1 MQILNAIRHP
11 RSTYYGW
18 WLVGIVV
25 CVMGIVVG
33 PFMQGM
39 GIFFVVLEKQFGW
52 SRTAL
57 SFAFSLGR
65 IEGALFGPIEGYL
78 TDRFGVRRM
87 VLAGL
92 LILGI
97 GMVALKYIQTLG
109 QFYGAIMVVF
119 LGAGLAGFIPMMA
132 LINNWFSRRRA
143 TATGLGMTGG
153 AIGGILVPGVA
164 WLVTTLGWRNTF
176 MYFGIFTLLI
186 AFPFTRLIRNRPEDY
201 GLLPD
206 GDQPIPVEI
215 ATSDAGSSPQVN
227 QGTLDD
233 GSFTLSEAIRTRA
246 FWALAITH
254 GLGAAVMTTVSIH
267 LVPAMTDA
275 GLSLLKASSV
285 VTIFTATAAIFR
297 LVGGFLGDRYSKQP
311 LIIIFNVIQG
321 LAMLVAAVANNF
333 SVAIVFAVLFGIGH
347 GIRVPLLVTIRG
359 DYFGRK
365 HFATIFGVSQLPMNV
380 VMMGAPIMVGI
391 LFDTLGS
398 YYIAFLGLGAMN
410 FLGAALMVFATRPEP
425 KVAIANFQS

>member
-1 MQILNAIRHP
+1 MQILNAVRHP
-11 RSTYYGW
+11 RSVYYGW

-25 CVMGIVVG
+25 FKMGIVVG

-65 IEGALFGPIEGYL
+65 IEGALFGPIEGFL

-92 LILGI
+92 FILGF
-97 GMVALKYIQTLG
+97 GMVCLSFIHTLWE
-109 QFYGAIMVVF
+109 FYGAIMLVF

-153 AIGGILVPGVA
+153 ALGGILVPGVA
-164 WLVTTLGWRNTF
+164 WLVTTLGWRATF
-176 MYFGIFTLLI
+176 LWFGIFVLLL
-186 AFPFTRLIRNRPEDY
+186 AFPFTRLIRNRPEEY
-201 GLLPD
+201 GLFPD
-206 GDQPIPVEI
+206 GDQPVPHME
-215 ATSDAGSSPQVN
+215 SEPGSLIRPTN
-227 QGTLDD
+227 QGMADD
-233 GSFTLSEAIRTRA
+233 GSFTLSEALRTRA
-246 FWALAITH
+246 FWAVAITH

-267 LVPAMTDA
+267 VVPAMTDA

-285 VTIFTATAAIFR
+285 VTIFTATAALFR
-297 LVGGFLGDRYSKQP
+297 LIGGVLGDRYDKQP

-321 LAMLVAAVANNF
+321 LAMLVAAVAHNF
-333 SVAIVFAVLFGIGH
+333 PVAVAFAVLFWIGH

-391 LFDTLGS
+391 LFDTQGS
-398 YYIAFLGLGAMN
+398 YFIAFLGLGAMN
-410 FLGAALMVFATRPEP
+410 FLGAALMVFATRPPP
-425 KVAIANFQS
+425 KRSSELSQT

>member
-1 MQILNAIRHP
+1 M
-11 RSTYYGW
+11 
-18 WLVGIVV
+18 
-25 CVMGIVVG
+25 MGIVVG
-33 PFMQGM
+33 PFLQGM

-57 SFAFSLGR
+57 SVAFSLGR

-97 GMVALKYIQTLG
+97 GMVALRYIQTIWD
-109 QFYGAIMVVF
+109 FYGAIMVVF

-153 AIGGILVPGVA
+153 ALGGILVPGVA
-164 WLVTTLGWRNTF
+164 WLVTTLGWRDTF
-176 MYFGIFTLLI
+176 MFFGIVVLLI

-206 GDQPIPVEI
+206 GDQPLPVEI
-215 ATSDAGSSPQVN
+215 ATSDAESSIKTN
-227 QGTLDD
+227 QTRHDD

-246 FWALAITH
+246 FWAVAITH

-267 LVPAMTDA
+267 VVPAMTDA

-285 VTIFTATAAIFR
+285 VTIFTGTAALFR
-297 LVGGFLGDRYSKQP
+297 LMGGVLGDRYSKRP

-321 LAMLVAAVANNF
+321 LAMLVAAVAHGF
-333 SVAIVFAVLFGIGH
+333 PVAVIFAVLFGIGH
-347 GIRVPLLVTIRG
+347 GVRVPLLVTIRG

-380 VMMGAPIMVGI
+380 VMMGAPIMVGL
-391 LFDTLGS
+391 LFDSQGS
-398 YYIAFLGLGAMN
+398 YFIAFLGLGAMN
-410 FLGAALMVFATRPEP
+410 FLGAALMVFATPPKP
-425 KVAIANFQS
+425 KVVNASFQG